1 MKRDK
6 PFWERN
12 INPITGYKLESFQDV
27 KFIDSDYIRTYAMD
41 GTRHARTT
49 SKNIRFKTNELN
61 ECVILNDNE

>member
-1 MKRDK
+1 MKSTK

-12 INPITGYKLESFQDV
+12 INPITGYKVESFQDV

-49 SKNIRFKTNELN
+49 SENRRFKTKHLN
-61 ECVILNDNE
+61 ECVILSNEL